1 MAESRDRDRDTDRD
15 RDRSRP
21 PGNRRGSGRG
31 SGNGGRGGSPGP
43 ESREDDSGSRA
54 TALALSA
61 WDLAR
66 TRPRTPD
73 TARGQVMA
81 LRTHKKLLDAFEQ
94 ERGIPEADR
103 SYVRV
108 KEEARGAVLL
118 LHGVSTRPGDLH
130 VLAGNLHEAGF
141 NVYVLRLPDYG
152 RPEHTI
158 SEVSWEAALEQVRQR
173 FRLLARDGAKVHVV
187 GLGFGATLALH
198 LAALEKVASLV
209 LLSPA
214 IMPRES
220 LLQRILVRL
229 RLHRS
234 GFMRRWVG
242 WTADIMEG
250 MDKARGRLGSISVPI
265 YAAQCDDDD
274 RASPESLRVLQRK
287 AHHPASRFRVF
298 PEGGHAIL
306 TTHGEETLFAE
317 IIQFCSGH

>member
-1 MAESRDRDRDTDRD
+1 MT
-15 RDRSRP
+15 
-21 PGNRRGSGRG
+21 
-31 SGNGGRGGSPGP
+31 
-43 ESREDDSGSRA
+43 
-54 TALALSA
+54 
-61 WDLAR
+61 
-66 TRPRTPD
+66 
-73 TARGQVMA
+73 
-81 LRTHKKLLDAFEQ
+81 LRTHKRLLDAYEQ

-103 SYVRV
+103 SYLRV
-108 KEEARGAVLL
+108 TESAQGAVLL

-130 VLAGNLHEAGF
+130 VLASALNEAGF

-173 FRLLARDGAKVHVV
+173 FDLLARGGGRVHIV

-198 LAALEKVASLV
+198 LALLEKVASLV

-229 RLHRS
+229 RLHRAP
-234 GFMRRWVG
+234 FMRRWVG

-250 MDKARGRLGSISVPI
+250 MDRARGKIGNIEVPI

-287 AHHPASRFRVF
+287 ARHPASRFRVF
-298 PEGGHAIL
+298 AAGGHAIL
-306 TTHGEETLFAE
+306 TTHGEETLFGE
-317 IIQFCSGH
+317 IIQFCSGR